1 MTSQAWL
8 LVAILAM
15 MFGLLIWGK
24 LPTWFVFILTL
35 TVVMTL
41 RLAPLEDLLSGF
53 SNPGVITVAALFP
66 IAAGM
71 YSTGAITIATGVLI
85 GLPDKLRQ
93 AQIKIFP
100 PVAGAS
106 AFLNNTP
113 LVAMMIPV
121 VKDLSQRTGIAATR
135 LFMPMS

>member
-1 MTSQAWL
+1 MTTQAWL
-8 LVAILAM
+8 LVAILVM

-24 LPTWFVFILTL
+24 LPTW
-35 TVVMTL
+35 
-41 RLAPLEDLLSGF
+41 
-53 SNPGVITVAALFP
+53 
-66 IAAGM
+66 GM
-71 YSTGAITIATGVLI
+71 YSTGAITIATNMLI
-85 GLPDKLRQ
+85 GLPNKLHQ

-121 VKDLSQRTGIAATR
+121 VKDLSQRTGIAASR
-135 LFMPMS
+135 LFMPMSFSSILGGASTLIGTS